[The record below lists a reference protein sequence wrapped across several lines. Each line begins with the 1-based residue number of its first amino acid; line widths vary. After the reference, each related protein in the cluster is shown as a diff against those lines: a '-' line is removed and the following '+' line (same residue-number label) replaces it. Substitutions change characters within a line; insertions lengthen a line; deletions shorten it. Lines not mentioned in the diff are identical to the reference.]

1 MACSRK
7 SASAD
12 GRAGVA
18 PAGGISP
25 PIFRVFA
32 LNYTP
37 PASPTFR
44 LPVGDGHELY
54 VETVG
59 KRGGRAA
66 VYLHGG
72 PGSGCLPIHRSL
84 FDPNRHYAVLFDQ
97 RGAGRST
104 PSGSREANTTPHLI
118 ADMEAIREHLGID
131 RWLVVGGSGGATL
144 AIAYAEAHPDRVS
157 GIVLRAAFL
166 GTANELDWAFG
177 AALRTFYP
185 ALHEDFLSLLPEVE
199 RADPLRHYFA
209 RILDPDP
216 AIHGP
221 AARAYA
227 ATEDALAGIRP
238 ARSRLDFTAI
248 SNPAARIPAT
258 AFMEAHYF
266 SHDCW
271 LAPDQLMA
279 ETPRLAGIPGIIVQG
294 RYDLLCPPS
303 TSHALA
309 AAWGGAI
316 VRMIEAAG
324 HALTEAG
331 VQAAVTAAISELT

>member
-1 MACSRK
+1 MRL
-7 SASAD
+7 
-12 GRAGVA
+12 
-18 PAGGISP
+18 P
-25 PIFRVFA
+25 PRVFA
-32 LNYTP
+32 VNYTP
-37 PASPTFR
+37 PAAPTFR

-59 KRGGRAA
+59 KPGGRAA

-72 PGSGCLPIHRSL
+72 PGSGCLPVHRSL
-84 FDPNRHYAVLFDQ
+84 FDPRRHYAVLFDQ

-104 PSGSREANTTPHLI
+104 PYGSRQANTTQHLI
-118 ADMEAIREHLGID
+118 ADMELIRAHLGID
-131 RWLVVGGSGGATL
+131 RWLVVGGSWGATL
-144 AIAYAEAHPDRVS
+144 AIAYAEAHPERVT
-157 GIVLRAAFL
+157 GIALRATFL
-166 GTANELDWAFG
+166 GTPAELHWAFG

-185 ALHEDFLSLLPEVE
+185 ALHQDFLSLLPEAE
-199 RADPLRHYFA
+199 RADPLRSYFG

-238 ARSRLDFTAI
+238 AQSRLDFAAVN
-248 SNPAARIPAT
+248 NPAARVPAT

-279 ETPRLAGIPGIIVQG
+279 EAPRLAGIPGIIVQG

-303 TSHALA
+303 TSQSLA
-309 AAWGGAI
+309 ATWGNAKI
-316 VRMIEAAG
+316 RMVEAAG

-331 VQAAVTAAISELT
+331 VQAAVTAAINELT